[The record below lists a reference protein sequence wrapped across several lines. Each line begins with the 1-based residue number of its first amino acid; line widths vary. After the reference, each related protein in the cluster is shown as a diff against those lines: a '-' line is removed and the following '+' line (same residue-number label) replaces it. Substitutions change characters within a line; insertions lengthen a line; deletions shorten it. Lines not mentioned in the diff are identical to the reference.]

1 MEAFDWS
8 VFTVRIGVHADTE
21 TLYRAWATRAGLESW
36 FLRMAEFRKPDG
48 AKRLSD
54 ALVKPGD
61 LYTWRWHGWPDE
73 VEELGRVLDTNET
86 DYFRFS
92 FGQAGNCAVTI
103 REEAGLNVV
112 ELVQSDIPTD
122 EKGMHYWHLGCK
134 TGWTFYLTNL
144 KSIFE
149 GGLDLRNRDVGLK
162 NVVNS

>member
-1 MEAFDWS
+1 MEDFDWS
-8 VFTVRIGVHADTE
+8 TFTVRVSVNADTE
-21 TLYRAWATRAGLESW
+21 KLYSAWATRAGLESW
-36 FLRMAEFRKPDG
+36 FLRMAEFRRPDG
-48 AKRLSD
+48 AKRLND

-73 VEELGRVLDTNET
+73 VEELGRVLDCN
-86 DYFRFS
+86 DHDVFRFS
-92 FGQAGNCAVTI
+92 FGKAGNCTVTI
-103 REEAGLNVV
+103 HEEAGHKMV

-122 EKGMHYWHLGCK
+122 ETGMHYWHLGCK

-149 GGLDLRNRDVGLK
+149 GGLDLRNRDVNLK

>member
-1 MEAFDWS
+1 METFDWS
-8 VFTVRIGVHADTE
+8 TFTVRIGVHADTE
-21 TLYRAWATRAGLESW
+21 KLYRAWATRAGLESW

-61 LYTWRWHGWPDE
+61 LYSWRWHGWPDE
-73 VEELGRVLDTNET
+73 VEELGRVLDCNGT

-92 FGQAGNCAVTI
+92 FGQAGNCDVRI
-103 REEAGLNVV
+103 YEEAGLHIV

-122 EKGMHYWHLGCK
+122 DKGMHYWHLGCK

-149 GGLDLRNRDVGLK
+149 GGLDLRNRDMGLK